1 MEIIKSNW
9 KEFIENLKTSYR
21 IVLGGI
27 VIDLSKINWERS
39 FGIASKT
46 SSDLREIEK
55 ITSSKIQFKN
65 LNKNETTNL
74 DIKGSVYKIQKLEN
88 GILKTFFII
97 KPLGLIYFTEVAK

>member
-27 VIDLSKINWERS
+27 VVDLSKINWERS

-55 ITSSKIQFKN
+55 ILWN
-65 LNKNETTNL
+65 
-74 DIKGSVYKIQKLEN
+74 
-88 GILKTFFII
+88 
-97 KPLGLIYFTEVAK
+97 

>member
-1 MEIIKSNW
+1 MEIKKSNW

-21 IVLGGI
+21 IVLGGL

-39 FGIASKT
+39 FGIASKST
-46 SSDLREIEK
+46 TDLREIVK

-65 LNKNETTNL
+65 LDKNEITNL
-74 DIKGSVYKIQKLEN
+74 DIKGSVYKIQKSEN

-97 KPLGLIYFTEVAK
+97 KPLGLVYYTEVK